1 VEWNVSVIVDVAVDF
16 EPEGKIAQLPVGST
30 VAEAAKQ
37 AKVGIRSECG
47 GQGSCGKCKV
57 IVRNPS
63 AVGEI
68 TQAERSHLSQVELES
83 GYRLACQTK
92 VLRDVTIEIPPASRV
107 ESRKI
112 QVLGLERKTEL
123 NPSLKK
129 FCLMLPEPTLSDAT
143 PDLERLL
150 EGLSRESKTRRP
162 LEIDYEILKELP
174 TILRKANWNV
184 AVVLWDDS
192 RIIDVEPA
200 DKSPDLFGLAVDIGT
215 SKIVGHLVNL
225 TSGETVAIG
234 SIENPQIVH
243 GEDIITRIAF
253 ASADDANLQTL
264 QGLLVDGVNKVLRE
278 ACAKAKVDP
287 LRIYHVVG
295 VGNTAMHHF
304 FLGIKPKNVAVSP
317 FTPAVK
323 RQVDVSA
330 RTLRIETAPTGI
342 ITFLPNIAG
351 LVGAD
356 AIADL
361 LATGLCLSDERS
373 LLIDMGTNT
382 EVFAG
387 NKDDVLCCSCASG
400 PAFEGAHVT
409 HGMRAVT
416 GAIER
421 VRISSS
427 FDVEYKTIGGERP
440 RGMCGSAMIDVVA
453 EMLKRKIVNIRGKF
467 DPAIETTRLCKGKG
481 RGDTEF
487 VVAWRDETATDKNI
501 TITQSDV
508 GEIQLAKA
516 AIEAGWTILL
526 KHREIRPQK
535 LDRVFIAGAF
545 GEYLNI
551 ENAKIIRLVPDVPA
565 NKVRFVGNAA
575 VAGAKMALLS
585 KDIRKQ
591 AEDAANSVRYLELAT
606 DPDFNQ
612 EFTRAL
618 QFGTS
623 SI

>member
-1 VEWNVSVIVDVAVDF
+1 LSMVVDVTVDF
-16 EPEGKIAQLPVGST
+16 EPKGKTAQMPVGST
-30 VAEAAKQ
+30 IAEAAQ
-37 AKVGIRSECG
+37 QVKVGIRSECG
-47 GQGSCGKCKV
+47 GQGSCGKCRV
-57 IVRNPS
+57 LVRNPS

-92 VLRDVTIEIPPASRV
+92 ILRDVTIEIPAASRV

-129 FCLMLPEPTLSDAT
+129 FYLMLPEPTLSDAT

-150 EGLSRESKTRRP
+150 EGLSKESKPRHP
-162 LEIDYEILKELP
+162 LKIDYDILKELP
-174 TILRKANWNV
+174 TILRKAHWNV
-184 AVVLWDDS
+184 AVVLWNNS

-200 DKSPDLFGLAVDIGT
+200 DKSPDFFGLAVDIGT

-253 ASADDANLQTL
+253 ASTDDANLQTL
-264 QGLLVDGVNKVLRE
+264 QGLLIDGVNKVLRE

-287 LRIYHVVG
+287 LRVYHVVG

-330 RTLRIETAPTGI
+330 RTLRMETASTGI

-361 LATGLCLSDERS
+361 LATELCLSDERS

-382 EVFAG
+382 EVFVG
-387 NKDDVLCCSCASG
+387 NKEDVLCCSCASG

-421 VRISSS
+421 VRISSGY
-427 FDVEYKTIGGERP
+427 DVEYKTIGGERP
-440 RGMCGSAMIDVVA
+440 RGMCGSAMIDIVA
-453 EMLKRKIVNIRGKF
+453 EMLKRKIVNTRGKI
-467 DPAIETTRLCKGKG
+467 DPAIETTRLCKRKG

-487 VVAWRDETATDKNI
+487 VVAWRDETATNKNI
-501 TITQSDV
+501 TITQNDV

-526 KHREIRPQK
+526 KQKEMQPQD

-551 ENAKIIRLVPDVPA
+551 ENAKVIRLVPDVPA

-585 KDIRKQ
+585 KDIREQ

-606 DPDFNQ
+606 DPDFNH

-623 SI
+623 GV

>member
-1 VEWNVSVIVDVAVDF
+1 MPMVVDVTVDF
-16 EPEGKIAQLPVGST
+16 EPEGKTAQLPVGST
-30 VAEAAKQ
+30 IAEAAQK

-47 GQGSCGKCKV
+47 GQGSCGKCRV

-63 AVGEI
+63 AVSET
-68 TQAERSHLSQVELES
+68 TQAERSHLSQAELES

-92 VLRDVTIEIPPASRV
+92 ILRDVKIGIPPASRV

-112 QVLGLERKTEL
+112 QILGLERKTEL

-129 FCLMLPEPTLSDAT
+129 FYLMLPEPTLSDAT

-150 EGLSRESKTRRP
+150 ECLSRESKTRRP
-162 LEIDYEILKELP
+162 LEIDYKILKDLP
-174 TILRKANWNV
+174 TILRKAHWNV
-184 AVVLWDDS
+184 AAVLWDDA

-215 SKIVGHLVNL
+215 SKIVGHLMNL
-225 TSGETVAIG
+225 TSGETIAIG
-234 SIENPQIVH
+234 SVENPQIVH
-243 GEDIITRIAF
+243 GEDVITRIAF
-253 ASADDANLQTL
+253 AATDDANLQTL
-264 QGLLVDGVNKVLRE
+264 QGLLADGVNKVLRE
-278 ACAKAKVDP
+278 ACTKVKVYP
-287 LRIYHVVG
+287 RRVYHLVG

-330 RTLRIETAPTGI
+330 RTLRIEMAPTGI

-382 EVFAG
+382 EVFVG

-409 HGMRAVT
+409 HGVRAVT

-421 VRISSS
+421 VSISSS
-427 FDVEYKTIGGERP
+427 FDIEYKTIGGERP

-453 EMLKRKIVNIRGKF
+453 EMLKRKIVNTRGKF
-467 DPAIETTRLCKGKG
+467 DLAIETERLCKRTG

-487 VVAWRDETATDKNI
+487 VVAWRDETAIDKDI
-501 TITQSDV
+501 TITQNDV

-516 AIEAGWTILL
+516 AIEAGWTVLL
-526 KHREIRPQK
+526 K
-535 LDRVFIAGAF
+535 
-545 GEYLNI
+545 
-551 ENAKIIRLVPDVPA
+551 
-565 NKVRFVGNAA
+565 
-575 VAGAKMALLS
+575 
-585 KDIRKQ
+585 RK
-591 AEDAANSVRYLELAT
+591 E
-606 DPDFNQ
+606 
-612 EFTRAL
+612 TRA
-618 QFGTS
+618 Q
-623 SI
+623 